1 MKFKSDFLWGA
12 ATAAY
17 QVEGAAHA
25 DGRGDSVWDVFCGKK
40 GAVLDGSSGENA
52 CMQYEHVEE
61 DVEIMAKM
69 GLKAHNIEPF
79 VTLYHWDLSQVL
91 QEKGGWLP
99 YCLPGAL
106 SPETWR
112 GSRACA
118 NYGLLP
124 LVSYG

>member
-17 QVEGAAHA
+17 QVE
-25 DGRGDSVWDVFCGKK
+25 
-40 GAVLDGSSGENA
+40 
-52 CMQYEHVEE
+52 
-61 DVEIMAKM
+61 
-69 GLKAHNIEPF
+69 
-79 VTLYHWDLSQVL
+79 
-91 QEKGGWLP
+91 GGWLP